1 MLKQLLFVA
10 LALASTNLYA
20 QKMNVLD
27 YFKAFI
33 SNSKSP
39 NSDLAYFNVQLLNEN
54 QKNYAHYGRSL
65 NEKHELTTNNN
76 KTYLTYKDFI
86 GWNGGKCYPTFKVYT
101 KANGQQVL
109 GVTED
114 AYTHNSYKSKYRL
127 PGPTLDYS
135 DCPNYDADKNAI
147 RRNRELTSE
156 ERAQKNAELDKK
168 VNKYLRENDPFH
180 LWNQR
185 PKPIK
190 FWTYEGGNWTE
201 VTDEVM
207 SEFFT
212 LEQLI
217 SKTTATPDAGLSLTE
232 HIKQNI
238 AHHIYPLYRIEAD
251 KDEITVWVDE
261 ARLRLFTTEVEE
273 FANPADNIASRKV
286 GLTKNIFNFTETT
299 NFKSYTLVWD
309 AKAGQFVRKK

>member
-27 YFKAFI
+27 YFKAFMK
-33 SNSKSP
+33 NTKSP
-39 NSDLAYFNVQLLNEN
+39 NNVIAKMNASLV
-54 QKNYAHYGRSL
+54 QKN
-65 NEKHELTTNNN
+65 NESWIYYYENDSKPAKIEYSNN
-76 KTYLTYKDFI
+76 YLTFKKGYYE
-86 GWNGGKCYPTFKVYT
+86 GWNGGECYPTFKVYT

-114 AYTHNSYKSKYRL
+114 SYTHNSYKSKYRPAQGDL
-127 PGPTLDYS
+127 MEIMEYGNEV
-135 DCPNYDADKNAI
+135 CPQY
-147 RRNRELTSE
+147 
-156 ERAQKNAELDKK
+156 Q
-168 VNKYLRENDPFH
+168 
-180 LWNQR
+180 WNQR

-190 FWTYEGGNWTE
+190 FWTYEAGTWTE
-201 VTDEVM
+201 VTDQVM

-217 SKTTATPDAGLSLTE
+217 SKTTATLEDGMNLTE
-232 HIKQNI
+232 HMKKYVNL
-238 AHHIYPLYRIEAD
+238 HIYPLYSIEAD

-261 ARLRLFTTEVEE
+261 ARQRLFTTEIEE
-273 FANPADNIASRKV
+273 FANPADNMNSRKT
-286 GLTKNIFNFTETT
+286 GMTKQIFNFIETT

-309 AKAGQFVRKK
+309 AKAGQFVRK

>member
-10 LALASTNLYA
+10 LALVSTNLYA

-27 YFKAFI
+27 YFKAFT
-33 SNSKSP
+33 SNTKSP
-39 NSDLAYFNVQLLNEN
+39 NSQMIKMSPQFKEENGKYYFINEVRKNELIVN
-54 QKNYAHYGRSL
+54 QSKS
-65 NEKHELTTNNN
+65 
-76 KTYLTYKDFI
+76 YLTYKDSE

-114 AYTHNSYKSKYRL
+114 AYTHNSYKSKYR
-127 PGPTLDYS
+127 PAQAPTRQIIREGKEI
-135 DCPNYDADKNAI
+135 CP
-147 RRNRELTSE
+147 
-156 ERAQKNAELDKK
+156 Q
-168 VNKYLRENDPFH
+168 H
-180 LWNQR
+180 QWNQR

-217 SKTTATPDAGLSLTE
+217 AKTTATPDAGMTLSE
-232 HIKQNI
+232 HMKT
-238 AHHIYPLYRIEAD
+238 HINYQFYPLYRIEAD

-273 FANPADNIASRKV
+273 FANPADNLHSRRTGRSKE
-286 GLTKNIFNFTETT
+286 LFNFIENTT
-299 NFKSYTLVWD
+299 YKSYTLVWD